1 MGENPIK
8 VTGIQKQPQ
17 QFSTTGIKLS
27 TLKEQNELLFNYFK
41 TNGYKEDAIIYSS
54 DVDKIT
60 KSADTNDNEK
70 LSIKEAREMGL
81 EGSRKEIR
89 SALNQLK
96 EIKNSELAPN
106 VSGNYPV
113 VINENETEF
122 YNKDGV
128 LLSNTKNFENGGKLE
143 TFYLKGDKNKVD
155 KTLETSANGK
165 DVTETIYKDGNI
177 EQPEQQ
183 TIKQG
188 NNTTVVKYDWF
199 EDKLNSKTTSKGN
212 DVETVIYKQIKG
224 EAVPERIVSSFKSDP
239 NSVKSIVNKFNDDY
253 KIDAQTIEYSGAK
266 IGEGLIKEDI
276 DIAPDTGNK
285 VAEEA
290 TFSDGTKQYYQ
301 TINGKLE
308 QVGKDKDGNHFV
320 VLDVPE
326 GWGMDKIADE
336 FGITK
341 EDLLKANTDKDGN
354 KLYHTN
360 PKGIEYFYINDKA
373 IIPKPNK
380 IPQDN
385 KYAISYELP
394 KQEGNQQK
402 GVVESSTLAQS
413 SSAPT
418 HHPAAKTKV
427 VPNSK
432 EQQEVNNKP
441 TITSQHVHKNTTEDK
456 KVNHS
461 KPTTQVKPLHN
472 NQQQK
477 VTAAS
482 TKTNKT
488 NTKTNK
494 KTSKKTPT
502 RKVKTPTRKVK
513 TPYNAIRQTRITKAK
528 NVNYEMKRDVPARVE
543 TAIQSPDYRA
553 FVTKSRLGYSKRLN
567 DHNTKNT
574 LCQVAKTQNTTL
586 PSLVLEYYSSK
597 NPPVTQEPE
606 WSLKNA
612 LKNPTPWLKEPEK
625 PKTYDKDSVIMDLKF
640 IKEHIEAAKAI
651 GYDIPKALYEY
662 IPKQNASEEV
672 VKQEVQVYEAVFGKG
687 SSGLLLWF

>member
-188 NNTTVVKYDWF
+188 NDTTVVKYDWF

-441 TITSQHVHKNTTEDK
+441 TITSQHVHKNTTENK

-461 KPTTQVKPLHN
+461 KPTTQAKPLHN

-477 VTAAS
+477 VAAAS

-502 RKVKTPTRKVK
+502 RKVR
-513 TPYNAIRQTRITKAK
+513 TPYNAVRQTRITKAK

>member
-188 NNTTVVKYDWF
+188 NDTTVVKYDWF

-253 KIDAQTIEYSGAK
+253 KIDAQIIEYSGAK

-394 KQEGNQQK
+394 KQEENQQK

-441 TITSQHVHKNTTEDK
+441 TITSQHVHKNTTENK

-461 KPTTQVKPLHN
+461 KPTTQAKPLHN

-477 VTAAS
+477 VAAAS

-502 RKVKTPTRKVK
+502 RKVR
-513 TPYNAIRQTRITKAK
+513 TPYNAVRQTRITKAK

-672 VKQEVQVYEAVFGKG
+672 VKQEIQVYEAVFGKG
-687 SSGLLLWF
+687 SSGLLLGF

>member
-183 TIKQG
+183 TIKQD
-188 NNTTVVKYDWF
+188 NDTTVVKYDWF

-394 KQEGNQQK
+394 KQEENQQK

-418 HHPAAKTKV
+418 HHPAAKTQI

-461 KPTTQVKPLHN
+461 KPTTQAKPLHN

-494 KTSKKTPT
+494 KTSK
-502 RKVKTPTRKVK
+502 KTPTRKVK

-612 LKNPTPWLKEPEK
+612 LKNPTPWLKKPEK

-672 VKQEVQVYEAVFGKG
+672 VKQEIQVYEAVFGKG

>member
-183 TIKQG
+183 TIKQD
-188 NNTTVVKYDWF
+188 NDTTVVKYDWF

-441 TITSQHVHKNTTEDK
+441 TITSQHVHKNTTEAK
-456 KVNHS
+456 KVNYS
-461 KPTTQVKPLHN
+461 KPTTQAKPLHN

-494 KTSKKTPT
+494 KTSK
-502 RKVKTPTRKVK
+502 KTPTRKVK

-672 VKQEVQVYEAVFGKG
+672 VKQEIQVYEAVFGKG

>member
-188 NNTTVVKYDWF
+188 NDTTVIKYDWF

-441 TITSQHVHKNTTEDK
+441 TITSQHVHKNTTKDK

-461 KPTTQVKPLHN
+461 KPTTQAKPLHN

-477 VTAAS
+477 VAAAS

-488 NTKTNK
+488 NTKANK

-502 RKVKTPTRKVK
+502 RKVKTP
-513 TPYNAIRQTRITKAK
+513 YNTIRQTRITKAK
-528 NVNYEMKRDVPARVE
+528 NVNYEMKRAVPARVE

>member
-143 TFYLKGDKNKVD
+143 TFYLKGDKNKID

-177 EQPEQQ
+177 EQPEQR

-188 NNTTVVKYDWF
+188 NDTTVVKYDWF

-276 DIAPDTGNK
+276 DIAPNTGNK

-461 KPTTQVKPLHN
+461 KPTTQAKPLHN

-477 VTAAS
+477 VAAAS

-502 RKVKTPTRKVK
+502 RKVKTP
-513 TPYNAIRQTRITKAK
+513 YNTIRQTRITKAK

>member
-188 NNTTVVKYDWF
+188 NDTTVVKYDWF

-418 HHPAAKTKV
+418 LHPAAKTKV

-441 TITSQHVHKNTTEDK
+441 TITSQHVHKNTTENK

-461 KPTTQVKPLHN
+461 KPTTQAKPLHN

-477 VTAAS
+477 VAAAS

-494 KTSKKTPT
+494 KTSK
-502 RKVKTPTRKVK
+502 KTPTRKVK

>member
-27 TLKEQNELLFNYFK
+27 TLKEENELLFNYFK

-183 TIKQG
+183 TIKQD
-188 NNTTVVKYDWF
+188 NDTTVVKYDWF

-461 KPTTQVKPLHN
+461 KPTTQAKPLHN

-494 KTSKKTPT
+494 KTSK
-502 RKVKTPTRKVK
+502 KTPTRKVK

>member
-188 NNTTVVKYDWF
+188 NDTTVVKYDWF

-441 TITSQHVHKNTTEDK
+441 TVTSQHVHKNTTTEAK

-461 KPTTQVKPLHN
+461 KPTTQAKPLHN

-477 VTAAS
+477 VAAAS

-494 KTSKKTPT
+494 KTSK
-502 RKVKTPTRKVK
+502 KTPTRKVK

-672 VKQEVQVYEAVFGKG
+672 VKQEIQVYEAVFGKG

>member
-188 NNTTVVKYDWF
+188 NDTTVVKYDWF

-253 KIDAQTIEYSGAK
+253 KIDAQIIEYSGAK

-461 KPTTQVKPLHN
+461 KPTTQAKPLHN

-477 VTAAS
+477 VAAAS

-494 KTSKKTPT
+494 KTSK
-502 RKVKTPTRKVK
+502 KTPTRKVK

>member
-27 TLKEQNELLFNYFK
+27 TLKEENELLFNYFK

-183 TIKQG
+183 TIKQD
-188 NNTTVVKYDWF
+188 NDTTVVKYDWF

-394 KQEGNQQK
+394 KQEENQQK
-402 GVVESSTLAQS
+402 GVIESSTLAQS

-441 TITSQHVHKNTTEDK
+441 TITSQHVHKNTTENK

-461 KPTTQVKPLHN
+461 KPTTQAKPLHN

-477 VTAAS
+477 VAAAS

-494 KTSKKTPT
+494 KTAK
-502 RKVKTPTRKVK
+502 KTPTRKVK
-513 TPYNAIRQTRITKAK
+513 TPYNTIRQTRITKAK

>member
-165 DVTETIYKDGNI
+165 DITETIYKDGNI

-188 NNTTVVKYDWF
+188 NDTTVVKYDWF

-394 KQEGNQQK
+394 KQEENQQK

-441 TITSQHVHKNTTEDK
+441 TITSQHVHKNTTENK

-461 KPTTQVKPLHN
+461 KPTTQAKPLHN

-477 VTAAS
+477 VAAAS

-494 KTSKKTPT
+494 KTSK
-502 RKVKTPTRKVK
+502 KTPTRKVK

-672 VKQEVQVYEAVFGKG
+672 VKQEIQVYEAVFGKG

>member
-188 NNTTVVKYDWF
+188 NGTTVVKYDWF

-461 KPTTQVKPLHN
+461 KPTTQAKPLHN

-477 VTAAS
+477 VAAAS

-488 NTKTNK
+488 NTKANK

-502 RKVKTPTRKVK
+502 RKVR
-513 TPYNAIRQTRITKAK
+513 TPYNAVRQTRITKAK

>member
-165 DVTETIYKDGNI
+165 DETETIYKDGNI

-183 TIKQG
+183 TIKQD
-188 NNTTVVKYDWF
+188 NDTTVVKYDWF

-441 TITSQHVHKNTTEDK
+441 TITSQHVHKNTTENK

-461 KPTTQVKPLHN
+461 KPTTQAKPLHN

-494 KTSKKTPT
+494 KTSK
-502 RKVKTPTRKVK
+502 KTPTRKVK

>member
-188 NNTTVVKYDWF
+188 NDTTVVKYDWF

-394 KQEGNQQK
+394 KQEENQQK
-402 GVVESSTLAQS
+402 GVIESSTLAQS

-441 TITSQHVHKNTTEDK
+441 TITSQHVHKNTTENK

-461 KPTTQVKPLHN
+461 KPTTQAKPLHN

-477 VTAAS
+477 VAAAS

-494 KTSKKTPT
+494 KTAK
-502 RKVKTPTRKVK
+502 KTPTRKVK
-513 TPYNAIRQTRITKAK
+513 TPYNTIRQTRITKAK

>member
-188 NNTTVVKYDWF
+188 NDTTVVKYDWF

-461 KPTTQVKPLHN
+461 KPTTQAKPLHN

-477 VTAAS
+477 VAAAS

-494 KTSKKTPT
+494 KTAK
-502 RKVKTPTRKVK
+502 KTPTRKVK
-513 TPYNAIRQTRITKAK
+513 TPYNTIRQTRITKAK

>member
-188 NNTTVVKYDWF
+188 NGTTVVKYDWF

-385 KYAISYELP
+385 KHAISYELP

-461 KPTTQVKPLHN
+461 KPTTQAKPLHN

-494 KTSKKTPT
+494 KTSK
-502 RKVKTPTRKVK
+502 KTPTRKVK

>member
-188 NNTTVVKYDWF
+188 NDTTVVKYDWF
-199 EDKLNSKTTSKGN
+199 ENKLNSKTTSKGN

-402 GVVESSTLAQS
+402 GVVESSTLAQY

-461 KPTTQVKPLHN
+461 KPTTQAKPLHN

-477 VTAAS
+477 VAAAS

-502 RKVKTPTRKVK
+502 RKVKTP
-513 TPYNAIRQTRITKAK
+513 YNAVRQTRITKAK

-672 VKQEVQVYEAVFGKG
+672 VKQEIQVYEAVFGKG

>member
-188 NNTTVVKYDWF
+188 NDTTVVKYDWF

-418 HHPAAKTKV
+418 HHPVAKTKV

-441 TITSQHVHKNTTEDK
+441 TITSQHVHKNTTENK

-461 KPTTQVKPLHN
+461 KPTTQAKPLHN

-477 VTAAS
+477 VAAAS
-482 TKTNKT
+482 IKTNKT

-502 RKVKTPTRKVK
+502 RKVKTP
-513 TPYNAIRQTRITKAK
+513 YNAVRQTRITKAK

-687 SSGLLLWF
+687 SSGLLLGF

>member
-188 NNTTVVKYDWF
+188 NDTTVVKYDWF

-461 KPTTQVKPLHN
+461 KPSTQAKPLHN

-477 VTAAS
+477 VAAAS

-494 KTSKKTPT
+494 KTSK
-502 RKVKTPTRKVK
+502 KTPTRKVK

>member
-502 RKVKTPTRKVK
+502 RKVKTP
-513 TPYNAIRQTRITKAK
+513 YNAIRQTRITKAK

>member
-183 TIKQG
+183 TIKQD

-441 TITSQHVHKNTTEDK
+441 TITSQHVHKSTTEDK

-461 KPTTQVKPLHN
+461 KPTTQAKPLHN

-494 KTSKKTPT
+494 KTSK
-502 RKVKTPTRKVK
+502 KTPTRKVK

-612 LKNPTPWLKEPEK
+612 LKNPTPWLKKPEK

-672 VKQEVQVYEAVFGKG
+672 VKQEIQVYEAVFGKG

>member
-183 TIKQG
+183 TIRQG
-188 NNTTVVKYDWF
+188 NDTTFVKYDWF

-461 KPTTQVKPLHN
+461 KPSTQAKPLHN

-477 VTAAS
+477 VAAAS

-494 KTSKKTPT
+494 KTSK
-502 RKVKTPTRKVK
+502 KTPTRKVK

>member
-188 NNTTVVKYDWF
+188 NDTTVVKYDWF

-441 TITSQHVHKNTTEDK
+441 TITSQHVHKNTTENK

-461 KPTTQVKPLHN
+461 KPTTQAKPLHN

-477 VTAAS
+477 VAAAS

-502 RKVKTPTRKVK
+502 RKVKTP
-513 TPYNAIRQTRITKAK
+513 YNTIRQTRITKAK

>member
-188 NNTTVVKYDWF
+188 NDTTVVKYDWF

-461 KPTTQVKPLHN
+461 KPTTQAKPLHN

-477 VTAAS
+477 VAAAS

-494 KTSKKTPT
+494 KTSKKAPT
-502 RKVKTPTRKVK
+502 RKAK

-672 VKQEVQVYEAVFGKG
+672 VKQEIQVYEAVFGKG
-687 SSGLLLWF
+687 SSGLLLGF

>member
-188 NNTTVVKYDWF
+188 NDTTVVKYDWF
-199 EDKLNSKTTSKGN
+199 ENKLNSKTTSKGN

-441 TITSQHVHKNTTEDK
+441 TITSQHVHKNTTENK

-461 KPTTQVKPLHN
+461 KPTTQAKPLHN

-502 RKVKTPTRKVK
+502 RKVKTP
-513 TPYNAIRQTRITKAK
+513 YNAVRQTRITKAK

>member
-183 TIKQG
+183 TIRQG
-188 NNTTVVKYDWF
+188 NDTTVVKYDWF

-441 TITSQHVHKNTTEDK
+441 TVTSQHVHKNTTEDK

-461 KPTTQVKPLHN
+461 KPSTQAKPLHN

-477 VTAAS
+477 VAAAS

-494 KTSKKTPT
+494 KTSK
-502 RKVKTPTRKVK
+502 KTPTRKVK

>member
-27 TLKEQNELLFNYFK
+27 TLKEENELLFNYFK

-188 NNTTVVKYDWF
+188 NDTTVVKYDWF

-461 KPTTQVKPLHN
+461 KPTTQAKPLHN

-477 VTAAS
+477 VAAAS

-502 RKVKTPTRKVK
+502 RKVKTP
-513 TPYNAIRQTRITKAK
+513 YNTIRQTRITKAK

-651 GYDIPKALYEY
+651 GYDIPRALYEY

-672 VKQEVQVYEAVFGKG
+672 IKQEVQVYEAVFGKG
-687 SSGLLLWF
+687 SSGLLLGF

>member
-188 NNTTVVKYDWF
+188 NDTTVVKYDWF

-441 TITSQHVHKNTTEDK
+441 TITSQHVHKNTTEGK

-461 KPTTQVKPLHN
+461 KPTTQAKPLHN

-477 VTAAS
+477 VAAAS

-494 KTSKKTPT
+494 KTSK
-502 RKVKTPTRKVK
+502 KTPTRKVK

>member
-188 NNTTVVKYDWF
+188 NDTTVVKYDWF

-326 GWGMDKIADE
+326 GWGMDKIANE

-441 TITSQHVHKNTTEDK
+441 TVTSQHVHKNTTEDK

-461 KPTTQVKPLHN
+461 KPTTQAKPLHN

-477 VTAAS
+477 VAAAS

-494 KTSKKTPT
+494 KTSK
-502 RKVKTPTRKVK
+502 KTPTRKVK

-687 SSGLLLWF
+687 SSGLLLGF

>member
-106 VSGNYPV
+106 ASGNYPV

-188 NNTTVVKYDWF
+188 NDTTVVKYDWF

-418 HHPAAKTKV
+418 HHPSAKTKV

-461 KPTTQVKPLHN
+461 KPSTQAKPLHN

-477 VTAAS
+477 VAAAS

-502 RKVKTPTRKVK
+502 RKVKTP
-513 TPYNAIRQTRITKAK
+513 YNAVRQTRITKAK

-672 VKQEVQVYEAVFGKG
+672 VKQEIQVYEAVFGKG
-687 SSGLLLWF
+687 SSGLLLGF

>member
-188 NNTTVVKYDWF
+188 NDTTVVKYDWF
-199 EDKLNSKTTSKGN
+199 ENKLNSKTTSKGN

-461 KPTTQVKPLHN
+461 KPTTQAKPLHN

-477 VTAAS
+477 VAAAS

-502 RKVKTPTRKVK
+502 RKVKTP
-513 TPYNAIRQTRITKAK
+513 YNTIRQTRITKAK

-672 VKQEVQVYEAVFGKG
+672 VKQEIQVYEAVFGKG

>member
-461 KPTTQVKPLHN
+461 KPTTQAKPLHN

-477 VTAAS
+477 VAAAS

-502 RKVKTPTRKVK
+502 RKVR

>member
-183 TIKQG
+183 TIKQD

-461 KPTTQVKPLHN
+461 KPTTQAKPLHN

-477 VTAAS
+477 VTAVS

-494 KTSKKTPT
+494 KTSK
-502 RKVKTPTRKVK
+502 KTPTRKVK

-612 LKNPTPWLKEPEK
+612 LKNPTPWLKKPEK

-672 VKQEVQVYEAVFGKG
+672 VKQEIQVYEAVFGKG

>member
-155 KTLETSANGK
+155 KTLETSVNGK

-461 KPTTQVKPLHN
+461 KPTTQAKPLHN

-477 VTAAS
+477 VAAAS

-494 KTSKKTPT
+494 KTSKKAPT
-502 RKVKTPTRKVK
+502 RKAK

-672 VKQEVQVYEAVFGKG
+672 VKQEIQVYEAVFGKG
-687 SSGLLLWF
+687 SSGLLLGF

>member
-177 EQPEQQ
+177 EQPEQR

-188 NNTTVVKYDWF
+188 NDTTVVKYDWF

-418 HHPAAKTKV
+418 HHPTEKTKV

-441 TITSQHVHKNTTEDK
+441 TVTSQHVHKNTTEDK

-461 KPTTQVKPLHN
+461 KPSTQAKPLHN

-477 VTAAS
+477 VAAAS

-494 KTSKKTPT
+494 KTSK
-502 RKVKTPTRKVK
+502 KTPTRKVK

-672 VKQEVQVYEAVFGKG
+672 VKQEIQVYEAVFGKG

>member
-183 TIKQG
+183 TIKQD
-188 NNTTVVKYDWF
+188 NDTTVVKYDWF

-461 KPTTQVKPLHN
+461 KTTTQAKPLHN

-477 VTAAS
+477 VAAAS

-502 RKVKTPTRKVK
+502 RKVKTP
-513 TPYNAIRQTRITKAK
+513 YNTIRQTRITKAK

>member
-122 YNKDGV
+122 YNKAGV

-188 NNTTVVKYDWF
+188 NDTTVVKYDWF

-418 HHPAAKTKV
+418 HHPAVKTKV

-461 KPTTQVKPLHN
+461 KPTTQAKPLHN

-494 KTSKKTPT
+494 KTSK
-502 RKVKTPTRKVK
+502 K

-672 VKQEVQVYEAVFGKG
+672 VKQEIQVYEAVFGKG

>member
-253 KIDAQTIEYSGAK
+253 KINAQTIEYSGAK

-394 KQEGNQQK
+394 KQEENQQK

-461 KPTTQVKPLHN
+461 KPSTQAKPLHN

-477 VTAAS
+477 VAAAS

-488 NTKTNK
+488 NTKANK
-494 KTSKKTPT
+494 KISK
-502 RKVKTPTRKVK
+502 KTPTRKVK
-513 TPYNAIRQTRITKAK
+513 TPYNAVRQTRIAKAK

-672 VKQEVQVYEAVFGKG
+672 VKQEIQVYEAVFGKG
-687 SSGLLLWF
+687 SSGLLLGF

>member
-106 VSGNYPV
+106 VSGNYQV

-183 TIKQG
+183 TIKQD
-188 NNTTVVKYDWF
+188 NDTTVVKYDWF

-461 KPTTQVKPLHN
+461 KPTTQAKPLHN

-477 VTAAS
+477 VAAAS

-494 KTSKKTPT
+494 KTSK
-502 RKVKTPTRKVK
+502 KTPTRKVK